1 MVNPESPKL
10 HPKTSTQQNISPRKR
25 RTRNFKDQEELF
37 PRKGLKT
44 KESYETIKKVSKF
57 PYNKQKLA
65 TSRKGI
71 GYRQKETI
79 GDFFSPMNIV
89 PEWTVKDTGPLNLYS
104 SKKFLRHINTD
115 NIEHLKNFKTMQSS
129 KTNDLLEVKKKY
141 AEIIDLKFGTYEEIC
156 KRILR
161 QKEFIGDQK
170 LLQPD
175 FIAVQS
181 YRSQHLIVKQ
191 LIIDTFLEKK

>member
-1 MVNPESPKL
+1 
-10 HPKTSTQQNISPRKR
+10 
-25 RTRNFKDQEELF
+25 
-37 PRKGLKT
+37 
-44 KESYETIKKVSKF
+44 
-57 PYNKQKLA
+57 
-65 TSRKGI
+65 
-71 GYRQKETI
+71 
-79 GDFFSPMNIV
+79 
-89 PEWTVKDTGPLNLYS
+89 
-104 SKKFLRHINTD
+104 
-115 NIEHLKNFKTMQSS
+115 MQSS